1 VFEYFDDDGDQLL
14 NKVEFWSCCTG
25 IGVVLEEEAIDSS
38 IAELDETGDGCI
50 SMEEF
55 TPFMVRGVVN
65 TVCKHRVFCE
75 GIR

>member
-1 VFEYFDDDGDQLL
+1 MFEYFDDDGDQLL

-38 IAELDETGDGCI
+38 IADLDNTGDGCI

-55 TPFMVRGVVN
+55 TPFMVRRRGVVY
-65 TVCKHRVFCE
+65 TLCVFCE